1 MAEEVKNYTQVGR
14 SDTTITK
21 DYTKVGK
28 PNKDLTKDYTRIP
41 VIGPDVMKLMSDTTS
56 FLEDRGY
63 SNDTIQALVT
73 PVGQLSGIG
82 GLDTLYKEL
91 KPTFERNVKG
101 VEEALK
107 MGQVMNEE
115 FGVQPSFKETEAL
128 MTLMQRFSSESLD
141 NVSEGHKWWI
151 GAKRKAGDVAA
162 DKFSGVMVNVGL
174 GMALLDSID
183 ALDKEGSSS
192 IPLIK
197 HIPILR
203 SALPGKLDILRAEI
217 PGTKVIPKDELH
229 DIENRVMPNLVLD
242 NRGTKLEFDTSTSA
256 ALWVL
261 GQRLYAFG
269 EKTIGNVGG
278 LAQAAGVGAVSPAA
292 LSRVLLDRWNGTEP
306 VEDVFAAMRESG
318 REREQTAVGVIPPLV
333 ASLGTPSTRFGSGIT
348 WVEIAERKLG
358 LEDEFDAMYKWLADP
373 GALHSVTA
381 GMFWGAN
388 GAIDAIMTP
397 SALLGGVLYKT
408 PAALKTVT
416 KALPGGQAKIA
427 KLAVERAHSTR
438 RLDDVFEAMGEA
450 QRHLDDVDA
459 KFRAN
464 VQANLRATGESK
476 VSAPIW
482 REWML
487 ARRQLN
493 HIKQLDDLMKDPT
506 PAEIL
511 LQAPRRHPKMLMAP
525 ADDASVASKE
535 IHPHRKQ
542 WLETGPSMSPRW
554 DKADLP
560 SFQQRKV
567 MGPDDVEQAGVGFEA
582 MHKTGGEAVDDIM
595 ITNSMPEYNVTP
607 AQGPID
613 WLDWKNV
620 PAIKAR
626 GKAEQRFID
635 SISGKALPE
644 VPGQPKFDPTRSTLR
659 MLLQDED
666 IIRRNLG
673 TARQLK
679 QTESIVIHTKN
690 LEDIRKVIDKMK
702 VKDLSKESRVYDDIF
717 FPADNPTIMSSA
729 ERFNRW
735 MNVAG
740 DRVLRSLYPGSLQIN
755 FYNSSMGQMHAL
767 SRHDPVRYYEAMSP
781 ETWDVVRINMLRES
795 QANMAWVSK
804 VRDVFEKSGV
814 VKKVKNFDI
823 KKMTHDY
830 EVDDLNSK
838 LLYDYLNTK
847 PTDPE
852 FAALRQVMPKEMTE
866 AHDALREM
874 LEAAKDIQ
882 GVRGDEYLE
891 GYIHHMLPKELFD
904 QGARPLAGMGLP
916 KDVELLAS
924 HLFKRKGNAGYKRD
938 AVAAMELYGRFMN
951 RRMYREPAIN
961 AILKT
966 GDDLYSSTGNAAHRY
981 FASMFARQLEG
992 KPGFLGEMLDAFV
1005 GSTVKSFNRPAAAAA
1020 SGALGG
1026 AVGGVA
1032 GGMVGLPGEGAAIGA
1047 AIGAV
1052 KGGRSWAPNQVGRTL
1067 MGVTSLTYMS
1077 MLGGNPRYALM
1088 QLASAVPTTASRFGL
1103 FRTLGGLMKMGTR
1116 EGQAL
1121 AKESGVYQ
1129 SMIDILEEPTFRRL
1143 SQFIFEKWPAITPF
1157 GPMTNAKAELTA
1169 RGMTMYAS
1177 IGLHLNK
1184 AGFATIDDAVKN
1196 GQFRSIMFQ
1205 ALKDSEQANHMYG
1218 ALGRNPVISRSLGQG
1233 FSTAATQFLSFMPK
1247 QTDELLSQALREPGM
1262 IARYLILSGWASK
1275 IGAQELGIDITDY
1288 NGLGYLPKEG
1298 ADISSPGMDLLI
1310 NLVKYANAHNSY
1322 DPAQVDLAARNLLDS
1337 AANAIPA
1344 KIQITSA
1351 MKAVNRLKT
1360 GKITTSEGEL
1370 LMPMDFA
1377 GQDRI
1382 GMLLGSGGAIDAP
1395 GPGPQ
1400 IFPTLLQQ
1408 RDVKETL
1415 VRRGLRFSKKNDTRF
1430 LFAMQTALTDFAN
1443 AVESGDEEGAS
1454 RLGKA
1459 LEDTYK
1465 LPPFTGNTAIERAS
1479 EARYINE
1486 VIRYWSPKFGGDRKL
1501 LAQRLEML
1509 RRYGINLSGE
1519 RISGEGQGLPDEE
1532 FQRLLEGEQ

>member
-1 MAEEVKNYTQVGR
+1 MAEEKKFDYTQVGR
-14 SDTTITK
+14 DTSSSSGT
-21 DYTKVGK
+21 DYTKIGK
-28 PNKDLTKDYTRIP
+28 PNPALTKDYTRIP
-41 VIGPDVMKLMSDTTS
+41 HVGPDATKLMADTAA
-56 FLEDRGY
+56 FLTDRGY
-63 SNDTIQALVT
+63 SEDTLRTLLT
-73 PVGQLSGIG
+73 PIGQLQGLG

-107 MGQVMNEE
+107 IGQVMNDE

-128 MTLMQRFSSESLD
+128 ITLFQRFGAESLD
-141 NVSEGHKWWI
+141 NVSEAHKWWI

-183 ALDKEGSSS
+183 ALDKEGSST
-192 IPLIK
+192 IPIIK
-197 HIPILR
+197 HIPIVR
-203 SALPGKLDILRAEI
+203 SILPGKLDILRAEI
-217 PGTKVIPKDELH
+217 PGTKTIPKDQIH
-229 DIENRVMPNLVLD
+229 DIENHVMPNLILD
-242 NRGTKLEFDTSTSA
+242 NRGQKLEFDTSTSA
-256 ALWVL
+256 AMWVL

-269 EKTIGNVGG
+269 ERSLGRAGE
-278 LAQAAGVGAVSPAA
+278 AARLVTPGASLVVDP
-292 LSRVLLDRWNGTEP
+292 LLDRWTGNEP
-306 VEDVFAAMRESG
+306 IKDLFAAMRERG

-333 ASLGTPSTRFGSGIT
+333 AGLGAPSTRFGSGIT

-358 LEDEFDAMYKWLADP
+358 LEDEFDAMYKWMADP
-373 GALHSVTA
+373 GAINSVTA
-381 GMFWGAN
+381 GMWWGAN
-388 GAIDAIMTP
+388 GAIDAIFTP
-397 SALLGGVLYKT
+397 TTLLGGVLYKT
-408 PAALKTVT
+408 PSILKTVT

-476 VSAPIW
+476 VTAPIW

-487 ARRQLN
+487 AKRQLN

-506 PAEIL
+506 PAEVL
-511 LQAPRRHPKMLMAP
+511 MQAPRRHPKMLMSP
-525 ADDASVASKE
+525 ADDASVAAKE

-542 WLETGPSMSPRW
+542 WLETGPSTSPRW

-567 MGPDDVEQAGVGFEA
+567 MGPDDVEQAGVGLEA

-595 ITNSMPEYNVTP
+595 ITNVMPEYNVTP

-626 GKAEQRFID
+626 GTQEKRFIE

-679 QTESIVIHTKN
+679 QTESIAIHTKN

-702 VKDLSKESRVYDDIF
+702 VKDLSKESLIYDDIF
-717 FPADNPTIMSSA
+717 FPADNPTIMSNA

-735 MNVAG
+735 MNIAG

-755 FYNSSMGQMHAL
+755 FYNSSMGQVHAL

-781 ETWDVVRINMLRES
+781 ETWDIVRINMLRES
-795 QANMAWVSK
+795 QANMAWVSR
-804 VRDVFEKSGV
+804 VRDIFEKAGV
-814 VKKVKNFDI
+814 VKKVKNFDV

-830 EVDDLNSK
+830 AVDEQNSK
-838 LLYDYLNTK
+838 FLYDYLNVK

-882 GVRGDEYLE
+882 GIRGDEYLE

-904 QGARPLAGMGLP
+904 QGARPIAGMGLP

-951 RRMYREPAIN
+951 RKMYRQPAID
-961 AILKT
+961 AIMKT
-966 GDDLYSSTGNAAHRY
+966 GDDLYASTGNSAHRY
-981 FASMFARQLEG
+981 FATMFSRQLEG

-1005 GSTVKSFNRPAAAAA
+1005 GSTVKSLPSKTRTAAGGVA
-1020 SGALGG
+1020 GG
-1026 AVGGVA
+1026 AIGGVA

-1047 AIGAV
+1047 AVGALRT
-1052 KGGRSWAPNQVGRTL
+1052 GRNWAPNQIGRTL

-1103 FRTLGGLMKMGTR
+1103 FRTLGGLLKMGTR
-1116 EGQAL
+1116 EGQAV

-1129 SMIDILEEPTFRRL
+1129 SMIDILEEPTFRRI
-1143 SQFIFEKWPAITPF
+1143 SQFIFEKWPAMTPF

-1184 AGFATIDDAVKN
+1184 AGFATIDDAVKA
-1196 GQFRSIMFQ
+1196 GQFRSIMFG

-1218 ALGRNPVISRSLGQG
+1218 ALGRNPIVSRTLGQG
-1233 FSTAATQFLSFMPK
+1233 FSTAATQFLSFIPK
-1247 QTDELLSQALREPGM
+1247 QTDELLSQALREPGLL
-1262 IARYLILSGWASK
+1262 AQYLIISGWASK

-1288 NGLGYLPKEG
+1288 SGLGYLPKEG

-1322 DPAQVDLAARNLLDS
+1322 DPAQVDLAARNLLDA

-1344 KIQITSA
+1344 KIQVTSA
-1351 MKAVNRLKT
+1351 IKAANRLKE
-1360 GKITTSEGEL
+1360 GKITTAEGEL

-1382 GMLLGSGGAIDAP
+1382 GMLLGEGGAIDAP

-1400 IFPTLLQQ
+1400 IIPTVLMQ
-1408 RDVKETL
+1408 RDIKETL
-1415 VRRGLRFSKKNDTRF
+1415 VRRGLAFSKKNDKRF

-1443 AVESGDEEGAS
+1443 AVESGDEEGAN
-1454 RLGKA
+1454 RLGEA
-1459 LEDTYK
+1459 LEDVYK
-1465 LPPFTGNTAIERAS
+1465 IRLSGSTAIERAL

-1486 VIRYWSPKFGGDRKL
+1486 VVRYWSPKFGGDRKL

-1509 RRYGINLSGE
+1509 QRHGINPSGE
-1519 RISGEGQGLPDEE
+1519 RVSGEGQGLPDEE